1 MLRSR
6 VPTNYPWALGTK
18 SSRSTK
24 LFDGRRLAM
33 FKDLKDKT
41 CAVDDVCPHRG
52 ARLSK
57 GRVKNGCIE
66 CPYHGWVF
74 DGTGKLVSVPTTD
87 KLPQKCDLK
96 SYNIEE
102 LYDFVWNVPENSLV
116 SPPLFQM
123 LDDPKWNRVS
133 GSEEVKGNWVDWISN
148 STDISH
154 INYVHD
160 FGNENNGT
168 IDEMFIEDLPSKTV
182 CTAYVRPKA
191 ASVLTK
197 HIQVKRSP
205 IKVEF
210 VYPNTTI
217 IHIKLKKP
225 YEFITY
231 TTITP
236 ITRVTS
242 RITWIFAYNVNLPMV
257 DTHFSNQMKKTISE
271 DEAII
276 SEIPMNFPFNVNVP
290 CDKFQMTVL
299 DNLTKLVLD
308 NEENL
313 FTLL

>member
-6 VPTNYPWALGTK
+6 VPINFPWALGTK
-18 SSRSTK
+18 DSRTAR

-33 FKDLKDKT
+33 FKDSKGKMT
-41 CAVDDVCPHRG
+41 AIDDVCPHRG
-52 ARLSK
+52 AKLSS
-57 GRVKNGCIE
+57 GTTRDGCIE
-66 CPYHGWVF
+66 CPYHGWKF
-74 DGTGKLVSVPTTD
+74 DGDGRLVSVPTTKKIPKNSD
-87 KLPQKCDLK
+87 VKKYQL
-96 SYNIEE
+96 EE
-102 LYDFVWNVPENSLV
+102 LYDFVWNVPTESKV
-116 SPPLFQM
+116 SPPIYTL

-133 GSEEVKGNWVDWISN
+133 GSEEVIGNWIDWVAN

-160 FGNENNGT
+160 FGNEKNGT
-168 IDEMFIEDLPSKTV
+168 VDEVTVEEYPDRAV

-191 ASVLTK
+191 ATLFTAP
-197 HIQVKRSP
+197 IQVKRSL

-225 YEFITY
+225 YEFVTY

-236 ITRVTS
+236 LDRNTS
-242 RITWIFAYNVNLPMV
+242 RMTWTFAHTLPKFFNE
-257 DTHFSNQMKKTISE
+257 HFGEQMKKTILE
-271 DEAII
+271 DEDII
-276 SEIPMNFPFNVNVP
+276 SEIPDNFPFRVNVP
-290 CDKFQMTVL
+290 CDKLQMVVMDRL
-299 DNLTKLVLD
+299 NQMVMD

>member
-1 MLRSR
+1 
-6 VPTNYPWALGTK
+6 
-18 SSRSTK
+18 
-24 LFDGRRLAM
+24 M
-33 FKDLKDKT
+33 FKDAKGNVR
-41 CAVDDVCPHRG
+41 AIEDVCPHRG

-57 GRVKNGCIE
+57 GTVKGGCIE
-66 CPYHGWVF
+66 CPYHGWRF
-74 DGTGKLVSVPTTD
+74 DGDGKVVSIPTTNKIPSKSD
-87 KLPQKCDLK
+87 VK

-102 LYDFVWNVPENSLV
+102 LYDFVWNVPVESPV
-116 SPPLFQM
+116 SPPL
-123 LDDPKWNRVS
+123 LHLLNDPKWHRVS
-133 GSEEVKGNWVDWISN
+133 GSEEVKGNWIDWISN

-154 INYVHD
+154 INYVHE

-168 IDEMFIEDLPSKTV
+168 IDEMIIDDTNPGKTI

-191 ASVLTK
+191 ASVLTQ
-197 HIQVKRSP
+197 HMQVKKSP

-225 YEFITY
+225 YEFVTY

-236 ITRVTS
+236 LTKNTS
-242 RITWIFAYNVNLPMV
+242 RITWCFAYNINMSLLQN
-257 DTHFSNQMKKTISE
+257 HFSYQMKKTISE

-276 SEIPMNFPFNVNVP
+276 SEIPRDFPFKVNVP
-290 CDKFQMTVL
+290 CDKFQMTVI

>member
-1 MLRSR
+1 
-6 VPTNYPWALGTK
+6 
-18 SSRSTK
+18 
-24 LFDGRRLAM
+24 
-33 FKDLKDKT
+33 
-41 CAVDDVCPHRG
+41 
-52 ARLSK
+52 
-57 GRVKNGCIE
+57 
-66 CPYHGWVF
+66 
-74 DGTGKLVSVPTTD
+74 
-87 KLPQKCDLK
+87 
-96 SYNIEE
+96 
-102 LYDFVWNVPENSLV
+102 
-116 SPPLFQM
+116 
-123 LDDPKWNRVS
+123 
-133 GSEEVKGNWVDWISN
+133 
-148 STDISH
+148 
-154 INYVHD
+154 
-160 FGNENNGT
+160 
-168 IDEMFIEDLPSKTV
+168 
-182 CTAYVRPKA
+182 VRPKA

-257 DTHFSNQMKKTISE
+257 DTHFSKQMKKTISE

>member
-6 VPTNYPWALGTK
+6 VPTNFPWALGTK
-18 SSRSTK
+18 ESKTSR

-33 FKDLKDKT
+33 FKDSKGRVR
-41 CAVDDVCPHRG
+41 AVEDVCPHRG
-52 ARLSK
+52 ARLSN
-57 GRVKNGCIE
+57 GTVKSGCIE
-66 CPYHGWVF
+66 CPYHGWRF
-74 DGTGKLVSVPTTD
+74 DGDGTLVSVPTTYN
-87 KLPQKCDLK
+87 LPEKGDVK

-102 LYDFVWNVPENSLV
+102 LYDFVWNVPPESPV
-116 SPPLFQM
+116 SPPM
-123 LDDPKWNRVS
+123 LYLLNDPKWQRVS
-133 GSEEVKGNWVDWISN
+133 GSEEVKGNWIDWIAN

-168 IDEMFIEDLPSKTV
+168 IDEMIIDDQPGKTV

-191 ASVLTK
+191 SSVLTQP
-197 HIQVKRSP
+197 IQVKKSP

-225 YEFITY
+225 YEFVTY

-236 ITRVTS
+236 ITKDAS
-242 RITWIFAYNVNLPMV
+242 RITWCFAYKMNLSFFHN
-257 DTHFSNQMKKTISE
+257 HFSNQMKKTISE

-276 SEIPMNFPFNVNVP
+276 SEIPRDFPFKVNVP
-290 CDKFQMTVL
+290 CDKFQTTVL
-299 DNLTKLVLD
+299 DNLHKYVLD